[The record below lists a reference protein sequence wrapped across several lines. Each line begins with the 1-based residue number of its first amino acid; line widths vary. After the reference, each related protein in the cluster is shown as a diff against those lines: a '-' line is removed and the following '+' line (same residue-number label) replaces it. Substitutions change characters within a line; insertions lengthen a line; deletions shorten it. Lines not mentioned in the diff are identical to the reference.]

1 MATADKLDYLLET
14 KNQIKQAI
22 KGKGVGV
29 EDTDSFRS
37 YASKIGQ
44 IEGNREITNGWQPEA
59 DWWDIETIL
68 ENDTE
73 NHPAKVICLLTD
85 ELDDKS
91 VSNTVKGANKYKLSD
106 GQIIEATSLSQSI
119 NIDNLFDITKDK
131 ECSKG
136 YKTRYIIYLIDNEK
150 NTNSLEFPNNAIFL
164 IFSNTKLTKL
174 NVKSRKYLQSIRFLN
189 SASAVIN
196 DTYQLFYNCMSLQEY
211 PNINLGETN
220 FIETFYNCNSLRE
233 VHGIHKNEMMAV
245 ASAFNGCYSLERVP
259 YIDTS
264 KCYSINTLFNNCY
277 SLRQIEKLD
286 MKNINSASSV
296 FNGCNLL
303 TEIKEIYNI
312 PVSLNLTSCNYLKCS
327 TLLKILN
334 ALVDLSGQAS
344 KTLSLGSTNLAK
356 LSDEEKAIA
365 TNKNWTLS

>member
-14 KNQIKQAI
+14 KKQIKEAI

-68 ENDTE
+68 ENDIE
-73 NHPAKVICLLTD
+73 NYPAKVICLLTD
-85 ELDDKS
+85 ELDDKA
-91 VSNTVKGANKYKLSD
+91 VANTVKGANKYKLSD
-106 GQIIEATSLSQSI
+106 GQIIEATSVSQSI

-136 YKTRYIIYLIDNEK
+136 YKTRYIIYLIDSEK
-150 NTNSLEFPNNAIFL
+150 NVNSLEFPNNAIFL

-174 NVKSRKYLQSIRFLN
+174 NVKSRKYLQAIRFLN
-189 SASAVIN
+189 NASAVIS
-196 DTYQLFYNCMSLQEY
+196 DGYHLFYDCMSLQEY
-211 PNINLGETN
+211 PDMVLGGNN
-220 FIETFYNCNSLRE
+220 FIQAFYNCNSLRE
-233 VHGIHKNEMMAV
+233 VHGINTNEMMAV
-245 ASAFNGCYSLERVP
+245 ASAFKGCYSLKRVP
-259 YIDTS
+259 YVDIS
-264 KCYSINTLFNNCY
+264 SCYSSNTLFDSCY
-277 SLRQIEKLD
+277 SLRQIERLD
-286 MKNINSASSV
+286 MKNINTANNMFS
-296 FNGCNLL
+296 GCNLL